1 MTMNESK
8 IIKNWDSIRQ
18 ILKQKHQQL
27 TENDLTYVEGTEE
40 ELFDKLQNK
49 IGISRK
55 ELIYDLYLYV
65 SELK

>member
-18 ILKQKHQQL
+18 ILKQEYQYL
-27 TENDLTYVEGTEE
+27 TENDLTYVEGKEE
-40 ELFDKLQNK
+40 ELFDNLQKK
-49 IGISRK
+49 IGVSRK

>member
-27 TENDLTYVEGTEE
+27 TEDDLTYVDGKEE

>member
-8 IIKNWDSIRQ
+8 IIKNWESIRQ
-18 ILKQKHQQL
+18 ILKQNYQHL
-27 TENDLTYVEGTEE
+27 TENDLTYVEGKEE
-40 ELFDKLQNK
+40 ELFDKLQKK

-55 ELIYDLYLYV
+55 ELIYDLYFYV

>member
-27 TENDLTYVEGTEE
+27 TEKDLTYIEGKEE

>member
-1 MTMNESK
+1 MKMNESK
-8 IIKNWDSIRQ
+8 IIKNWDIIRQ
-18 ILKQKHQQL
+18 ILKQKHQHL
-27 TENDLTYVEGTEE
+27 TENDLTYIEGKEE

>member
-1 MTMNESK
+1 MKMNESK

-18 ILKQKHQQL
+18 ILKQKHQYL
-27 TENDLTYVEGTEE
+27 TENDLKYIEGKEE

>member
-1 MTMNESK
+1 MKMNESK

-18 ILKQKHQQL
+18 ILKQKHQHL
-27 TENDLTYVEGTEE
+27 TENDLTYVEGKEE
-40 ELFDKLQNK
+40 ELIDKLQNK

>member
-27 TENDLTYVEGTEE
+27 TENDLTYVEGKEE

>member
-27 TENDLTYVEGTEE
+27 TENDLTYIEGKEE